1 MEGLLLSGHSKRGLA
16 PRQTVDTLAMTSSTT
31 QSAEAAAPP
40 TLEALTERNIRH
52 LYGEIAGFGVL
63 SGTAVS
69 FLAIYATR
77 LGAAN
82 VQIGLLTAAPAL
94 VNLLITLPA
103 GQWVAARQLA
113 PVVFWTSIGQRLI
126 YPLLVLVTLLLAP
139 PAQVQ
144 VILAMVVLASIPGT
158 ALAIA
163 FNALFAEAVP
173 EARRGDVVGKR
184 NALLALTMLVSL
196 LISGQIL
203 RLLPPEQGYAIVFAI
218 GALGA
223 AFSSYHLVRIRL
235 ALPLVHRPYK
245 GTPMGDAERSGR
257 VVLSPD
263 APLVRPFAAR
273 MLTRLPTKHRM
284 RVMLRPLRTP
294 FGPFVFSLF
303 AFHFAQYFPI
313 ALFTL
318 FWVRVAKL
326 GDAQISFVNATFY
339 TVMLVASL
347 RLGPLTAKYGNRRLI
362 VVGAFLLASY
372 PLFTALSRNIT
383 LLMVAA
389 IVGGAVWAVLG
400 GALSNRLLERVP
412 ADDRPTHLALYNMAL
427 NAAMLIGA
435 LVGTTI
441 ADAIGLREA
450 LFVAVALRVGAAALL
465 WRLG

>member
-1 MEGLLLSGHSKRGLA
+1 
-16 PRQTVDTLAMTSSTT
+16 MTSSIS
-31 QSAEAAAPP
+31 QPLEAAAPLA
-40 TLEALTERNIRH
+40 LEAATERNIRH
-52 LYGEIAGFGVL
+52 LYGDIAGFGVL

-82 VQIGLLTAAPAL
+82 FEIGLLTAGPAL

-103 GQWVAARQLA
+103 GQWVASRRLA
-113 PVVFWTSIGQRLI
+113 PVVFWTSVGQRLI
-126 YPLLVLVTLLLAP
+126 YPLLVLVTLLLAA

-144 VILAMVVLASIPGT
+144 VILALVVLASIPGT

-203 RLLPPEQGYAIVFAI
+203 RLMPPEQGYTGYAIVFAI

-223 AFSSYHLVRIRL
+223 AYSSYHLFHIRL
-235 ALPLVHRPYK
+235 ALPMVHRAFK

-263 APLVRPFAAR
+263 APLVRPFASR
-273 MLTRLPTKHRM
+273 MLTRLPTHPV

-303 AFHFAQYFPI
+303 VFHFAQYVPI
-313 ALFTL
+313 AIFTL

-326 GDAQISFVNATFY
+326 NDAQISIVNATFF

-347 RLGPLTAKYGNRRLI
+347 RLGRLTARYGNRRLVI
-362 VVGAFLLASY
+362 AGAFLLASY

-383 LLMVAA
+383 LLLVAA

-435 LVGTTI
+435 MVGTTI

>member
-1 MEGLLLSGHSKRGLA
+1 
-16 PRQTVDTLAMTSSTT
+16 MTSSLT
-31 QSAEAAAPP
+31 QPVETATPQA
-40 TLEALTERNIRH
+40 LEAGTERNIRH
-52 LYGEIAGFGVL
+52 LYGDIAGFGIL

-82 VQIGLLTAAPAL
+82 AAIGLLTAGPAL
-94 VNLLITLPA
+94 VNLLVTLPA
-103 GQWVAARQLA
+103 GQWVATRRLV
-113 PVVFWTSIGQRLI
+113 PVVFWTSVAQRSL

-139 PAQVQ
+139 PAQVP
-144 VILAMVVLASIPGT
+144 VILALVVLASIPGT

-173 EARRGDVVGKR
+173 EHRRGDVVGKR
-184 NALLALTMLVSL
+184 NAVLALTMLVSL

-223 AFSSYHLVRIRL
+223 AFSSYHLFRIRL
-235 ALPLVHRPYK
+235 TSPLVHRPYK
-245 GTPMGDAERSGR
+245 GAPMGDAGRSGR

-263 APLVRPFAAR
+263 APLMRPFAAR
-273 MLTRLPTKHRM
+273 MLTRLPAKHRL

-303 AFHFAQYFPI
+303 AFHFAQFVPI
-313 ALFTL
+313 AIFTL

-326 GDAQISFVNATFY
+326 TDAQISIVNATFY
-339 TVMLVASL
+339 TVMLAASL
-347 RLGPLTAKYGNRRLI
+347 RLGPLTARYGNRRLVI
-362 VVGAFLLASY
+362 VGAFLLASY
-372 PLFTALSRNIT
+372 PLFTALSHNII
-383 LLMVAA
+383 LLLVAA
-389 IVGGAVWAVLG
+389 VVGGAVWAVLG

-427 NAAMLIGA
+427 NGAMLIGA
-435 LVGTTI
+435 MVGTTI

-450 LFVAVALRVGAAALL
+450 LFVAVILRLGAGVLL

>member
-1 MEGLLLSGHSKRGLA
+1 MSGHPKRGLA
-16 PRQTVDTLAMTSSTT
+16 PRQIVDTLAMTSSIT
-31 QSAEAAAPP
+31 QPAETAAPLVLEAA
-40 TLEALTERNIRH
+40 TERNIRH
-52 LYGEIAGFGVL
+52 LYGDIAGFGVL

-82 VQIGLLTAAPAL
+82 FQIGLLTAGPAL

-103 GQWVAARQLA
+103 GQWVAARKLA
-113 PVVFWTSIGQRLI
+113 PVVFWTSVGQRLI
-126 YPLLVLVTLLLAP
+126 YPLLVFVALLLAP
-139 PAQVQ
+139 AAQVQ
-144 VILAMVVLASIPGT
+144 AILAMVVLASIPGT

-173 EARRGDVVGKR
+173 ESRRGDVVGKR

-203 RLLPPEQGYAIVFAI
+203 RLMPPEQSYAGYAIVFAI
-218 GALGA
+218 GTLGA
-223 AFSSYHLVRIRL
+223 AYSSYHLFRIRL
-235 ALPLVHRPYK
+235 ASPMVHRSYK

-263 APLVRPFAAR
+263 APLVRLFASR
-273 MLTRLPTKHRM
+273 MLTRLPTKHGM

-303 AFHFAQYFPI
+303 AFHFAQYVPI

-326 GDAQISFVNATFY
+326 NDAQISYVNATFY

-347 RLGPLTAKYGNRRLI
+347 RLGRLTARYGNRRLVI
-362 VVGAFLLASY
+362 AGAFLLASY
-372 PLFTALSRNIT
+372 PLFTALSWNIT
-383 LLMVAA
+383 LLLVAA

-435 LVGTTI
+435 MVGTTI
-441 ADAIGLREA
+441 ASAIGLREA
-450 LFVAVALRVGAAALL
+450 LFVAVVLRIGAAALL